1 MRPLSFLITF
11 MAPFR
16 DLGLPFV
23 LPSPAIHSVT
33 IWTPKWNRNKQK
45 TTTKTDEM
53 SPMRRTNAR
62 PEGLHHNGAA
72 EPATA
77 SSLSADPRKER
88 ERKKKRPETGRGSSA
103 EGDRKRGG
111 SWRVN
116 TRGGEEEEEEAEEE
130 EGRTGWMVRGP
141 SGNGPMLNDATVHF
155 RNISSTEAN
164 CTLITSR
171 TSSSSLSV
179 SVFGRNAWRV
189 LPLETTRASVTS
201 PMTSLSCH
209 FLRPGADMTSVIISG
224 RLQHTH
230 KKSQLRI
237 EFSIF
242 LYWGSNKNE
251 YYTTESRQH
260 RLGVQVTTW

>member
-88 ERKKKRPETGRGSSA
+88 ERKKKAAGNGAGFQRGGGQETGRVLAGKHKGRRRRRRRRSRSRSRRRRR
-103 EGDRKRGG
+103 ENWMNGTRTKRKRADAKRRHRSFPEYIINRSQLHFNYIKNLLFFFVCFCFRSKCLEGAATG
-111 SWRVN
+111 N
-116 TRGGEEEEEEAEEE
+116 HTRF
-130 EGRTGWMVRGP
+130 R
-141 SGNGPMLNDATVHF
+141 HF
-155 RNISSTEAN
+155 TYDVIKLPFPTARRRHDIGHHQWPSSTH
-164 CTLITSR
+164 TQKITI
-171 TSSSSLSV
+171 T
-179 SVFGRNAWRV
+179 NW
-189 LPLETTRASVTS
+189 
-201 PMTSLSCH
+201 
-209 FLRPGADMTSVIISG
+209 I
-224 RLQHTH
+224 
-230 KKSQLRI
+230 
-237 EFSIF
+237 
-242 LYWGSNKNE
+242 
-251 YYTTESRQH
+251 
-260 RLGVQVTTW
+260 